1 MAEQLTPADMHNLAE
16 AYYTFAKAL
25 RQYRADH
32 WDELT
37 DADREELKRLH
48 LMLIDTSRGL
58 VTDAVIQSIL
68 AIGPSVAVLIAC
80 SAGLKRAAETIANIR
95 KGIELAAKAIALV
108 TEISIAAAT
117 GNVPGLIATAGEV
130 LRLADEVTR

>member
-1 MAEQLTPADMHNLAE
+1 MAQELTPADMHSLAE
-16 AYYTFAKAL
+16 ACYAFAKAL

-58 VTDAVIQSIL
+58 VTDAVIQSIV
-68 AIGPSVAVLIAC
+68 AIGPSVAVLNAC
-80 SAGLKRAAETIANIR
+80 SAGLKRAAATIANIR
-95 KGIELAAKAIALV
+95 KGMELAAKAIALV
-108 TEISIAAAT
+108 TEISVAAAT
-117 GNVPGLIATAGEV
+117 GNIPGLLASADEV
-130 LRLADEVTR
+130 LRLADEVVR